1 MKKPKHIGI
10 RFVLSWII
18 SVLFILAGLG
28 SLTSSVLG
36 GLFILLGAAIIL
48 PPFGQSIEKKYN
60 YHLSGWLKFALFIIL
75 VIIGISLTSTSDS
88 VDSEQ
93 TGELESVDAPKEP
106 EKEMAFEMTTAQLF
120 SEFSKLS
127 DLQIEEKIKELKGKR
142 IKTSIYVSKIDKAS
156 LSSQY
161 VAMEMYDYPYNLMPY
176 VKAFFPKEEKEE
188 LLKANIGDT
197 LVFSGEFVTYNKG
210 SLTDGYIEFTMSEV
224 LEIKSGSVTNSA
236 PTGKISGT
244 AKINECTKLCAGEE
258 YDTPVYRDAWY
269 DTCSQLYYYG
279 GEEAIDKQIADC
291 K

>member
-127 DLQIEEKIKELKGKR
+127 DLQMK
-142 IKTSIYVSKIDKAS
+142 
-156 LSSQY
+156 
-161 VAMEMYDYPYNLMPY
+161 
-176 VKAFFPKEEKEE
+176 
-188 LLKANIGDT
+188 
-197 LVFSGEFVTYNKG
+197 
-210 SLTDGYIEFTMSEV
+210 
-224 LEIKSGSVTNSA
+224 
-236 PTGKISGT
+236 
-244 AKINECTKLCAGEE
+244 
-258 YDTPVYRDAWY
+258 
-269 DTCSQLYYYG
+269 
-279 GEEAIDKQIADC
+279 
-291 K
+291 